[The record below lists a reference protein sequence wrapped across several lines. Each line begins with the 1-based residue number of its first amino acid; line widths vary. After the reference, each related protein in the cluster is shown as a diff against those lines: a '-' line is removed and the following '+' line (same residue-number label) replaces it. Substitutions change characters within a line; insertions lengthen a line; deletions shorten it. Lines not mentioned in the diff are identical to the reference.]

1 MEARLLPIHANL
13 QPDNTM
19 TSELPPYDCFLL
31 VSFGGPEGQDD
42 VMPFLENV
50 LRGKRVPRERMLE
63 VAEHYRKFGG
73 VSPINQQNRELLEVI
88 KAEFERVGVDLPIY
102 WGNRNWDPLLP
113 DTIRQMRDDGRKRA
127 IAFFTSMYSCYS
139 GCRQYRENIIAA
151 REEVGPDAPL
161 VEKVRMGFNHPKFI
175 EVMTDNLR
183 ESIETLGNTA
193 EQSVVLF
200 TAHSIPLSMSG
211 NCDYEKQLRET
222 CRLVAGACGVG
233 QWDLVYQSRSGPPQQ
248 PWLEPDI
255 CDAIKS
261 RDDEQKLDSVIVVPI
276 GFISDHMEVM
286 FDLDEEAAQ
295 VCAERNIR
303 MHRTRTAGIETGFV
317 EMIRDLVQERVEGRT
332 DRPAVGDLGAWHDV
346 CPEDCCLYTPQR
358 PPTAGGGRPPSGR
371 PVNA

>member
-1 MEARLLPIHANL
+1 
-13 QPDNTM
+13 M

-31 VSFGGPEGQDD
+31 VSFGGPEGQED

-63 VAEHYRKFGG
+63 VAEHYKQFGG
-73 VSPINQQNRELLEVI
+73 VSPINQQNRELLRVI
-88 KAEFERVGVDLPIY
+88 ESEFKRVGVDLPIY

-161 VEKVRMGFNHPKFI
+161 IEKVRMGFNHPKFI
-175 EVMTDNLR
+175 EVMTANLR
-183 ESIETLGNTA
+183 ESVEALGNTA
-193 EQSVVLF
+193 EQSVVMF

-222 CRLVAGACGVG
+222 CRLVAESCGVS

-255 CDAIKS
+255 CDAIKA
-261 RDDEQKLDSVIVVPI
+261 RDDEQKLDSIIVVPI

-295 VCAERNIR
+295 VCEERGIR

-317 EMIRDLVQERVEGRT
+317 EMISDLVQERVEGRK
-332 DRPAVGDLGAWHDV
+332 DRAAAGELGAWHDV

-358 PPTAGGGRPPSGR
+358 PPAAGGRPPTGR
-371 PVNA
+371 PSPGRPANV